1 MKKVLITGGT
11 VFVSR
16 YLAEHYVAKGYE
28 VYVLNRN
35 TKTQSEGVHLIEA
48 DRHNIRNLLDGIH
61 FNLVVDT
68 AYTKEE
74 VECLTKAIHSYDDYV
89 LISSSAVY
97 PETTPQPFL
106 ESAPLGNNCFWGIY
120 GTNKIEAEK
129 ALMNFDKN
137 AYILRPPYLY
147 GPMNNVYR
155 EAFVFDCA
163 LSGKVFNLP
172 KDGDMKLQFFYVG
185 DLCRMIDE
193 IIDKRPG
200 QHIFNVGNKEGISI
214 KEWVTL
220 CYEAAGKEVAFR
232 NIYEDINYR
241 EYFPFY
247 EYEYILDVEKQNQ
260 ILQKTTSMKDGLKEA
275 FAWYQNHQSEI
286 NKRNYRDFES

>member
-35 TKTQSEGVHLIEA
+35 TKTQSEGVHLIET
-48 DRHNIRNLLDGIH
+48 DRNNIGNLLDGIH

-68 AYTKEE
+68 AYTKED
-74 VECLTKAIHSYDDYV
+74 VECLTKAIHSYDDYI

-97 PETTPQPFL
+97 PETTIQPFV
-106 ESAPLGNNCFWGIY
+106 EEAALGKNCFWGIY

-129 ALMNFDKN
+129 ALMSFDKN

-155 EAFVFDCA
+155 EAFVFDRA
-163 LSGKVFNLP
+163 LSGKAFNLP
-172 KDGDMKLQFFYVG
+172 KDGEMKLQFFYVG

-193 IIDKRPG
+193 IIAKRPA

-220 CYEAAGKEVAFR
+220 CYEAAGKEAAFR
-232 NIYEDINYR
+232 NIYEDIPYR

-247 EYEYILDVEKQNQ
+247 EYEYILNVERQNR
-260 ILQKTTSMKDGLKEA
+260 ILPETISMKDGLKEA
-275 FAWYQNHQSEI
+275 FAWYQNHSSEI
-286 NKRNYRDFES
+286 NRRNYKEFD